1 MSILSYQ
8 IQFEDNLPTISGNR
22 ELKEGANIIT
32 ERLPDGVLRKVTA
45 VMHLSTAAQDR
56 IFMNGFQT

>member
-8 IQFEDNLPTISGNR
+8 IQFEDNLPTISGTR

-56 IFMNGFQT
+56 IFMNGF